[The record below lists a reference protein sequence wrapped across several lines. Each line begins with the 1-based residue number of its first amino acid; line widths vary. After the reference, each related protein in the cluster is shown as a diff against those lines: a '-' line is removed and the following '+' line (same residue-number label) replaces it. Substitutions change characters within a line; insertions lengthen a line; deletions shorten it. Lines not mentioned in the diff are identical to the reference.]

1 MEYNKFCVTVKEK
14 VKEALSESVSVE
26 VRDITK
32 NNSVILQGLTI
43 NTAGENIS
51 PTIYLNDFY
60 EAYEHGMTMDTI
72 VNEVVRIYRE
82 NRIPDRMDVSFFTD
96 FEKVKER
103 IAFKLVNYEK
113 NEDLLKTVPHI
124 RFLDLAIVFYY
135 LMEDSTMKCATI
147 LIHNDHAKSWGKD
160 ADELWEIAKEN
171 TPKLLNCEIKD
182 IVEVLKDMLGQSGD
196 DFSENDVLGIENSG
210 GMFVLS
216 NKSKVNGAACILYRD
231 VLDEFADEQKAD
243 LYILP
248 SSVHEVI
255 ILPAKNCDDSPKLKQ
270 MVEEVNDTQLEEQE
284 ILSDNVYYYSRA
296 EKKVVL
302 CS

>member
-113 NEDLLKTVPHI
+113 NEDLLKTVPNI

-147 LIHNDHAKSWGKD
+147 LIHNEHAKIYMS
-160 ADELWEIAKEN
+160 
-171 TPKLLNCEIKD
+171 
-182 IVEVLKDMLGQSGD
+182 
-196 DFSENDVLGIENSG
+196 
-210 GMFVLS
+210 
-216 NKSKVNGAACILYRD
+216 
-231 VLDEFADEQKAD
+231 
-243 LYILP
+243 
-248 SSVHEVI
+248 
-255 ILPAKNCDDSPKLKQ
+255 
-270 MVEEVNDTQLEEQE
+270 
-284 ILSDNVYYYSRA
+284 
-296 EKKVVL
+296 
-302 CS
+302 